1 MDKEVNNSITPMHN
15 FASFNEELIS
25 RLKTF
30 FCADK
35 GAPLMQEGTPQ
46 ESSMRVSYNQFESI
60 LKIAEPSEEKP
71 TGHTISEFS
80 TKATAPPKKNSP
92 FVKFIPDPRSVTAVK
107 QIRRWE
113 DSMPAA
119 DDDQPKAAGFKYFD
133 RDLSNFKEES
143 DFLEMT
149 PNNFDS
155 DSEMQVDR
163 QEMETYERV
172 ETGPISFLSY
182 EQAFNTSVR
191 NKKTLFLKK
200 FLEKLQNRNLRF
212 KRYECDQCMRKFY
225 NHAALGGHKSKRHP
239 KSSKKYIE
247 RKTTYALRKGERKK
261 RVFLNNL

>member
-1 MDKEVNNSITPMHN
+1 MEKEINGSLPPTQNLV
-15 FASFNEELIS
+15 SFNEDLIN
-25 RLKTF
+25 RLKVF
-30 FCADK
+30 FCTDK
-35 GAPLMQEGTPQ
+35 NASLLRENALND
-46 ESSMRVSYNQFESI
+46 SSARLSYNQFESI
-60 LKIAEPSEEKP
+60 FKVTEPSEETSKP
-71 TGHTISEFS
+71 GAQSISEFS
-80 TKATAPPKKNSP
+80 TKATMAKKTSP
-92 FVKFIPDPRSVTAVK
+92 FVKFIPDPRIAQPK

-113 DSMPAA
+113 DSVEVE
-119 DDDQPKAAGFKYFD
+119 DDQPKAGFKYFD
-133 RDLSNFKEES
+133 QNLSNFKEES
-143 DFLEMT
+143 NFLELT

-155 DSEMQVDR
+155 DSELQLANEDMAA
-163 QEMETYERV
+163 YEYV
-172 ETGPISFLSY
+172 ESKPVCFLSY

-191 NKKTLFLKK
+191 NKKTLFLQK

>member
-1 MDKEVNNSITPMHN
+1 MEKDANGSIPPMQN
-15 FASFNEELIS
+15 FVSFNEELIN
-25 RLKTF
+25 RLKVF
-30 FCADK
+30 FCAERN
-35 GAPLMQEGTPQ
+35 ASLMRDGTPQ
-46 ESSMRVSYNQFESI
+46 DSSIRGVSYNQFESI
-60 LKIAEPSEEKP
+60 LKIAEPTEEKP
-71 TGHTISEFS
+71 PGQTISEFS
-80 TKATAPPKKNSP
+80 TKASVGGKKGSP
-92 FVKFIPDPRSVTAVK
+92 FVKFIPDPRIVPPVK

-113 DSMPAA
+113 DSITV
-119 DDDQPKAAGFKYFD
+119 DDEQPKTGFKYFD
-133 RDLSNFKEES
+133 RDHSNFKEES
-143 DFLEMT
+143 NFLEMT

-155 DSEMQVDR
+155 DSELQMDSKNMQAYENVDAP
-163 QEMETYERV
+163 
-172 ETGPISFLSY
+172 PISFLSY

>member
-1 MDKEVNNSITPMHN
+1 MDKEASGSIHPIPA
-15 FASFNEELIS
+15 FVSFNEELIN
-25 RLKTF
+25 RLKVYFGT
-30 FCADK
+30 DK
-35 GAPLMQEGTPQ
+35 NGSLIREGTPQ
-46 ESSMRVSYNQFESI
+46 EASMRVSYNQFESI
-60 LKIAEPSEEKP
+60 FKVAEPVEEKSN
-71 TGHTISEFS
+71 GQNISEFS
-80 TKATAPPKKNSP
+80 TKSTTGAKKSSP
-92 FVKFIPDPRSVTAVK
+92 FVKFIPDPRTTPVVK

-113 DSMPAA
+113 DSLEA
-119 DDDQPKAAGFKYFD
+119 DDDQPKAGFKYFD

-143 DFLEMT
+143 NFLEMT

-155 DSEMQVDR
+155 DSEMQLENKDLAAFEHVN
-163 QEMETYERV
+163 
-172 ETGPISFLSY
+172 TGPICFLTY